1 MKMENT
7 RMVNA
12 IISNFPG
19 ERISLY
25 THRYLPYKALKDRE
39 RERERE
45 REKREREKQFP
56 CILERTII
64 FYPNKESE
72 KQTQQNL

>member
-7 RMVNA
+7 RMVDA

-39 RERERE
+39 KRERERE
-45 REKREREKQFP
+45 RKERARE
-56 CILERTII
+56 TI
-64 FYPNKESE
+64 SVHS
-72 KQTQQNL
+72 